1 MGKITVVSAINIVD
15 GGALT
20 VLQDALIAF
29 DSNIKAGDS
38 VIFLV
43 ASPVVH
49 DSLNIKNIKFFYF
62 PKSKKNWL
70 FRVFYEYFY
79 FYFLSLRIQPNIWFS
94 LHDTTPTVK
103 ASKRF
108 VYCHNPSI
116 FLKFPLSSISL
127 DPKQFLFSKFYKYL
141 YRINIK
147 KNTSVI
153 TQQAWMADEFSR
165 IFNVKNVL
173 VAEPDVN
180 IDKAP
185 IEKNRRSTEGGRNFT
200 LFYPAYPR
208 FFKNHS
214 IIFKAQHLIS
224 RASFWLT
231 ITGSENKYA
240 KKLVEQYPLIN
251 IELLGLLSRSRVFEL
266 YQECDAL
273 IFPSL
278 LETWG
283 LPLTEFKAFNK
294 PIVAADLPYAH
305 ETIGL
310 YEHIYWFDPESPES
324 LAAAIERAKENK
336 KPDSPKTKQCL
347 HKKTYGWEQLA
358 IHIME
363 S

>member
-1 MGKITVVSAINIVD
+1 MGKITVVSAVNIVD

-20 VLQDALIAF
+20 VLQDAIRAF
-29 DSNIKAGDS
+29 DSNVKVGDS

-49 DSLNIKNIKFFYF
+49 AFLDVQNIKFLYF
-62 PKSKKNWL
+62 QKSKKNWL
-70 FRVFYEYFY
+70 FRVFYEYVY
-79 FYFLSLRIQPNIWFS
+79 FYFLSLKIRPDVWFS
-94 LHDTTPTVK
+94 LHDITPTVN

-116 FLKFPLSSISL
+116 FLKFPISSIPL

-141 YRINIK
+141 YKINIK
-147 KNTSVI
+147 KNSSVI

-165 IFNVKNVL
+165 IFKIKNVL

-180 IDKAP
+180 VDKSPIDSKQYLP
-185 IEKNRRSTEGGRNFT
+185 GSGKDFT

-208 FFKNHS
+208 YFKNHS
-214 IIFKAQHLIS
+214 IIFKAQPLVS
-224 RASFWLT
+224 QASFWLT
-231 ITGSENKYA
+231 ITGSENKYSRS
-240 KKLVEQYPLIN
+240 LVERHPLIN
-251 IELLGLLSRSRVFEL
+251 IKLLGLLPRSRVFEL

-283 LPLTEFKAFNK
+283 LPLTEFKVFNK

-324 LAAAIERAKENK
+324 LAAAIERAKENIS
-336 KPDSPKTKQCL
+336 PDLPKTKPCM

-358 IHIME
+358 IYIMG